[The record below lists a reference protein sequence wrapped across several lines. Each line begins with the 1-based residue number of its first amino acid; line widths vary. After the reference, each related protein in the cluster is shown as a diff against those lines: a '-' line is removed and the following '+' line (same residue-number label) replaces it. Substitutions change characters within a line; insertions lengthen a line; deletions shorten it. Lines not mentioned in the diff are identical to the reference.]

1 MQQTIHGNTAGLNKA
16 TISQIETLYSF
27 TMDKSEFASLSL
39 LETMA
44 QLTAKTNREI
54 SVLIARDGAVRDVSI
69 GHYNRAEIPE
79 LRTMRSVTRLCGIR
93 CIHTHPNASGMLSE
107 VDMNTLQQL
116 RLDSMAAV
124 GVKEGKPY
132 QLFAAFLTGQ
142 QPPVRMI
149 GPIPPQAIALPRW
162 MEEIVQADRAVGRF
176 EAYAPNQGPPKAVL
190 VGMAEE
196 GMEELSELAKTAGY
210 QVIGTEVQNKA
221 HPDSATYVGRGK
233 VAELV

>member
-27 TMDKSEFASLSL
+27 TMDKSEFASLTL

-124 GVKEGKPY
+124 GVKEGSHISY
-132 QLFAAFLTGQ
+132 L
-142 QPPVRMI
+142 PP
-149 GPIPPQAIALPRW
+149 
-162 MEEIVQADRAVGRF
+162 F
-176 EAYAPNQGPPKAVL
+176 
-190 VGMAEE
+190 
-196 GMEELSELAKTAGY
+196 
-210 QVIGTEVQNKA
+210 
-221 HPDSATYVGRGK
+221 
-233 VAELV
+233 